1 MHSIRVPDWT
11 KRNEIPSLKKFWR
24 LSQAL
29 SNVFWQR
36 WVKEY
41 LPTLTRRSKRHAIQ
55 PQINVGDVVVIADG
69 NNRRNTWPKGKVT
82 QVYPGRDGQIRT
94 ADVTTSFGTYRRS
107 VSKLAKLDVKKD
119 DEI

>member
-1 MHSIRVPDWT
+1 MYCLVKTGPKNSNPFGSYTADRRTDGQEENIKQPR
-11 KRNEIPSLKKFWR
+11 R
-24 LSQAL
+24 LL
-29 SNVFWQR
+29 
-36 WVKEY
+36 
-41 LPTLTRRSKRHAIQ
+41 
-55 PQINVGDVVVIADG
+55 
-69 NNRRNTWPKGKVT
+69 NNRRITWPKGKVR